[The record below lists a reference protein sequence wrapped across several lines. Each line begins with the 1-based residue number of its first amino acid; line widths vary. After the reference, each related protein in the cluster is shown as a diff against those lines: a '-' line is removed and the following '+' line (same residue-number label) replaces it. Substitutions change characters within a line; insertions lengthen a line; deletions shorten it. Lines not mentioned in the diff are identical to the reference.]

1 MKKLGILLISIM
13 MFVSLVGC
21 GGTAGEASITV
32 YTRDSSSGTRE
43 AFFGF
48 INLEE
53 NLTAD
58 AVEVT
63 GNGDMATKVGQDEN
77 GIGYISLDT
86 DFDANN
92 VVGLSYNG
100 VEPTKDNVVGGSYEL
115 ARPFSYVTRASG
127 DFDSDDKEAL
137 VAAFLDYLNN
147 SSEGALALTSAG
159 AIVTNESERV
169 AWSTLAANHPVVNQ
183 DNSSITI
190 TTVGSTS
197 VEKSIKVVLESFQA
211 VAGNVQFVMNHSGS
225 SDGFKRVLG
234 EDKDSAN
241 AGDIGFAS
249 REFKSEETVSDG
261 LQSGVFAL
269 DAVVVAIS
277 KDNTSGVTNLTTE
290 QLYNIFS
297 GTTTTWSEL
306 SN

>member
-1 MKKLGILLISIM
+1 MKKIGIILISLLM
-13 MFVSLVGC
+13 TLVVVGC
-21 GGTAGEASITV
+21 GSTTEASINV

-53 NLTAD
+53 NLTAE

-63 GNGDMATKVGQDEN
+63 GNGDMATKVGQDEF

-86 DFDANN
+86 NFDANN

-100 VEPTKDNVVGGSYEL
+100 VEPTQENVVSGTYEL

-127 DFDSDDKEAL
+127 DFVSDDSEAL

-147 SSEGALALTSAG
+147 SSEGALALKSAG
-159 AIVTNESERV
+159 AIVTNEDDRV
-169 AWSTLAANHPVVNQ
+169 AWSTLVANHPIVNQ
-183 DNSSITI
+183 DNSGITI

-197 VEKSIKVVLESFQA
+197 VEKSIKAVLESFQA

-225 SDGFKRVLG
+225 SDGYKRVLG
-234 EDKDSAN
+234 EDSDSAN

-249 REFKSEETVSDG
+249 REFKDEEVVSNG
-261 LQSGVFAL
+261 LASGVFAL

-277 KDNTSGVTNLTTE
+277 KDNTSGITNLTTE

-297 GTTTTWSEL
+297 GATTTYSAL
-306 SN
+306 AN